1 MLDYLTSVDSI
12 YTRGGGDNCNVR
24 LSPKNQ

>member
-1 MLDYLTSVDSI
+1 MLDYLTSVDGI
-12 YTRGGGDNCNVR
+12 YTRGGGGNCNVR